1 MSIIRRPWRGR
12 ALLDRAR
19 LHATGPL
26 LTGPLITGL
35 TTGLAL
41 GASLLVAS
49 PATTVH
55 ATVDLA
61 PLTATTNTATA
72 NTPAAN
78 TPAANTPATDTPAT
92 TDPVAA
98 DSTTTPPPTADLA
111 VITTTTTEP
120 TRHCVVHQPTG
131 HWQGRDHEDQW
142 AAGLYPARERY
153 PEGWLALTFDDGP
166 HLTRTPVVLELLAKH
181 DLHATFFLTG
191 FAIRS
196 STYHLVQQMV
206 EQGHALAN
214 HGWRHDIHM
223 ADQIDGLDDLEAYI
237 EAELELTQIRVDL
250 AMMADDAEDFA
261 AMDQRVFGRLHR
273 GRSRQRQLDAM
284 PELRERHQA
293 LLKERGFEAG
303 DRPVALRWARPPGG
317 RPYLGRYSARERSA
331 FARVLGRMDLTL
343 VMWNGG
349 SGDSDPHLSPRER
362 MDPERITKTIRK
374 AARRGGI
381 YVAHDRLAARGL
393 RAMIEA
399 LAQSDAEVVSL
410 ERLWWA
416 KHEARG
422 WCAPTD
428 EPANRAGP
436 TEEPTAANV

>member
-12 ALLDRAR
+12 ARSGRAR
-19 LHATGPL
+19 LHTTA
-26 LTGPLITGL
+26 PLITGL

-41 GASLLVAS
+41 GSSLLVAS

-61 PLTATTNTATA
+61 AITSTPL
-72 NTPAAN
+72 TPAALAPAAITPATL
-78 TPAANTPATDTPAT
+78 TPAATDPVSADPAAPTLADADLAATTPAT
-92 TDPVAA
+92 
-98 DSTTTPPPTADLA
+98 S
-111 VITTTTTEP
+111 
-120 TRHCVVHQPTG
+120 HGCVVHQPTG
-131 HWQGRDHEDQW
+131 RWRGRDHEDQW

-166 HLTRTPVVLELLAKH
+166 HPTRTPVVLELLAEY

-206 EQGHALAN
+206 EQGHTLAN

-223 ADQIDGLDDLEAYI
+223 ANEVNGLDDLEAYI
-237 EAELELTQIRVDL
+237 EAELELTQIRMDL
-250 AMMADDAEDFA
+250 AMLARDAEDFA
-261 AMDQRVFGRLHR
+261 AMDQQVFGRLHR

-284 PELRERHQA
+284 PGLRERHQA
-293 LLKERGFEAG
+293 LLQERGFEAG

-317 RPYLGRYSARERSA
+317 RPYLGRYSAQERSA

-349 SGDSDPHLSPRER
+349 SGDSDPHLPPRER
-362 MDPERITKTIRK
+362 MDPARITATIRK

-381 YVAHDRLAARGL
+381 YVAHDRIAVRGL

-399 LAQSDAEVVSL
+399 LADSDAEVVSL

-416 KHEARG
+416 KHEDRG
-422 WCAPTD
+422 WCAPT
-428 EPANRAGP
+428 
-436 TEEPTAANV
+436 V